1 MGRRILAIDPS
12 GNWDEGKGV
21 TGAVLMQVNDDMTYD
36 VIEIGEIRAGAFNN
50 KLDYWSD
57 HLKLLKPKYADHVIM
72 EDYRLYNHP
81 GMSAATQSGSLMETP
96 RLLGLLEHTC
106 HIMKIPYTMQMASQ
120 QKPWSDSILVELGLL
135 ERVGKRYYLKDK
147 PVNDH
152 QRSAFKH
159 FLIWWTKEKS
169 KHVE

>member
-12 GNWDEGKGV
+12 GNWLEGRGT
-21 TGAVLMQVNDDMTYD
+21 TGAVLVQLNDDMSY
-36 VIEIGEIRAGAFNN
+36 EILEVNEIRANDFSNR
-50 KLDYWSD
+50 LDYWSA
-57 HLKLLKPKYADHVIM
+57 HIKLLKPRYADHVVM
-72 EDYRLYNHP
+72 EDFRLYNHP
-81 GMSAATQSGSLMETP
+81 GMSAATQSHSLMETP

-120 QKPWSDSILVELGLL
+120 QKPWSDSILVNLGLL
-135 ERVGKRYYLKDK
+135 ERIGKRYYLKDK

-159 FLIWWTKEKS
+159 FLIWWTKEKNN
-169 KHVE
+169 VA

>member
-12 GNWDEGKGV
+12 GNYDEGKGT
-21 TGAVLMQVNDDMTYD
+21 TGFVLMEVHEDFKYD
-36 VIEIGEIRAGAFNN
+36 VIDVGAIRAGSFNN
-50 KLDYWSD
+50 KLDYWSA
-57 HLKLLKPKYADHVIM
+57 HIKLLKPGYADHVVI

-106 HIMKIPYTMQMASQ
+106 YLARVPYTMQMASQ
-120 QKPWSDSILVELGLL
+120 QKPWSDSILTELGLL

-152 QRSAFKH
+152 IRSAFKH
-159 FLIWWTKEKS
+159 FLIWWTKEKNN
-169 KHVE
+169 VE

>member
-12 GNWDEGKGV
+12 GNWEEGKGV

-36 VIEIGEIRAGAFNN
+36 VIEVGEIRAGAFNN

-106 HIMKIPYTMQMASQ
+106 HILKIPYTMQMASQ

-159 FLIWWTKEKS
+159 FLIWWTKEK
-169 KHVE
+169 KNVE